1 MMSLTT
7 QAKEL
12 SKFFNQFATAYVEDN
27 VPIGSTFPYIT
38 YSISS
43 PNFDSQQNTV
53 VRVYSKGSSL
63 VKIFEIAD
71 KIAEV
76 ITDNGIVINNEE
88 GAIYFTKGSP
98 FCQFLAEDDDV
109 KSLYINLTT
118 QVI

>member
-1 MMSLTT
+1 MISLTT

-12 SKFFNQFATAYVEDN
+12 SKFFNQFETAYVEDN
-27 VPIGSTFPYIT
+27 VPVGSSFPYIT
-38 YSISS
+38 YSIAS
-43 PNFDSQQNTV
+43 PNFASQENTV
-53 VRVYSKGSSL
+53 VRVYSKGTSL

-71 KIAEV
+71 KISET
-76 ITDNGIVINNEE
+76 ITDNGIVINSEE

>member
-27 VPIGSTFPYIT
+27 VPVGSNFPYIT
-38 YSISS
+38 YSIAS
-43 PNFDSQQNTV
+43 PNFGSQENTV
-53 VRVYSKGSSL
+53 VRVYSKGTSL

-71 KIAEV
+71 KISDI
-76 ITDNGIVINNEE
+76 ITNNGIVINNEE

>member
-27 VPIGSTFPYIT
+27 VPIGSIFPYIT

-63 VKIFEIAD
+63 VKIF
-71 KIAEV
+71 
-76 ITDNGIVINNEE
+76 
-88 GAIYFTKGSP
+88 
-98 FCQFLAEDDDV
+98 
-109 KSLYINLTT
+109 
-118 QVI
+118 